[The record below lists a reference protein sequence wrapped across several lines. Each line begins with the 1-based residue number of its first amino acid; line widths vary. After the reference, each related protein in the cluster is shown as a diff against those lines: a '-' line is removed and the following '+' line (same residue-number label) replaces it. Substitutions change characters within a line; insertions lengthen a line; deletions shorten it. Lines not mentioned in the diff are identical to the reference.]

1 MPGGAAAEPRQPFRV
16 VVLAASTGG
25 VPALRSLVAGLPA
38 SLPVP
43 VLIVQH
49 RAAQVSDLLPP
60 LLARGAA
67 LPVRAAASGV
77 LLPGVSVLPP
87 ATTADLTPDGG
98 LRLQPA
104 PTVECADRLLAS
116 AAQAHGP
123 GVLAV
128 VLTGRLADGA
138 AGARAVRQAGGR
150 VLVQDPAEAAA
161 PGMPN
166 AALATGCVE
175 HVLPLR
181 LIAPAITAYTMAPGA
196 AELLTVPLP
205 PWVRFDLGPVPV

>member
-1 MPGGAAAEPRQPFRV
+1 MAGGTAAAPWQPFGV

-25 VPALRSLVAGLPA
+25 VHALRSVVAGLPA

-49 RAAQVSDLLPP
+49 RSSQPGDLLAP
-60 LLARGAA
+60 LLARNASV
-67 LPVRAAASGV
+67 PVRAAASGA

-87 ATTADLTPDGG
+87 ATTAALTPAGG
-98 LRLQPA
+98 LYLRPCTSL
-104 PTVECADRLLAS
+104 ECADRLMTS
-116 AAQAHGP
+116 AAETHGP
-123 GVLAV
+123 GVLAI
-128 VLTGRLADGA
+128 VLTGRLSDGA
-138 AGARAVRQAGGR
+138 AGARAVRRAGGR
-150 VLVQDPAEAAA
+150 VLAQDPDEAAA
-161 PGMPN
+161 PGMPT

-196 AELLTVPLP
+196 AELLTVPVP
-205 PWVRFDLGPVPV
+205 PWARLSRDTLPA

>member
-1 MPGGAAAEPRQPFRV
+1 M
-16 VVLAASTGG
+16 AASAGG
-25 VPALRSLVAGLPA
+25 VPALRSVLAGLSA

-49 RAAQVSDLLPP
+49 RACQTGDLLPP
-60 LLARGAA
+60 LLARGAS
-67 LPVRAAASGV
+67 LPVRVATSGV
-77 LLPGVSVLPP
+77 LLPGVSVLPA
-87 ATTADLTPDGG
+87 ATTADLTPAGG
-98 LRLQPA
+98 LSLQPC
-104 PTVECADRLLAS
+104 PTGECADRLMAS
-116 AAQAHGP
+116 AAQAYGP

-138 AGARAVRQAGGR
+138 AGVRAVRRARGR
-150 VLVQDPAEAAA
+150 VLVQDPVEAVAS
-161 PGMPN
+161 GMPN

-205 PWVRFDLGPVPV
+205 PWVHFDPGSVPA